1 MAVERSYVR
10 LGVFVLVSLA
20 VVLGTTV
27 YFVYQMRSRPV
38 LEGVTYTPEN
48 VSGLDISSPVR
59 FRGVTVGRV
68 SNLRIEPGGRVIEID
83 FELFLDRLV
92 TLGANVTRLPA
103 AAARDVFAHLRA
115 QIIRNPVT
123 GESYLLL
130 ELPTDAPP
138 PMALGFTPDRF
149 YVPSMPSPLAAVRDQ
164 LPAFI
169 DRAEQTLATFREIIN
184 RIPDSL
190 DRSDRFFTNI
200 ERIFQQAELP
210 ALSADSRKFF
220 ATTSAQVDR
229 MTADLNKLIGSGGT
243 MLAFVDEARDA
254 LKATDIA
261 GTTESARRAADH
273 TVLAAEDLRRS
284 LPAIRDALEQLR
296 ELARLLEAQPES
308 LVYGRK
314 PVKGKSQ

>member
-1 MAVERSYVR
+1 MAVERSYAR
-10 LGVFVLVSLA
+10 LGAFVLVTLLVVVATA
-20 VVLGTTV
+20 VF
-27 YFVYQMRSRPV
+27 FVQQMRSRPV
-38 LEGVTYTPEN
+38 LEVVTYTSEN

-59 FRGVTVGRV
+59 YRGVTVGRV
-68 SNLRIEPGGRVIEID
+68 SNLRIEPGGRLIQIGFDV
-83 FELFLDRLV
+83 FLDRIA
-92 TLGANVTRLPA
+92 TLGADVTRLKA
-103 AAARDVFAHLRA
+103 ADAQSTFAQLRA

-130 ELPTDAPP
+130 DAPPDAPP
-138 PMALGFTPDRF
+138 PMALSFTPDGL

-169 DRAEQTLATFREIIN
+169 ERAEATLVTFRDIIN
-184 RIPDSL
+184 RIPGSL

-200 ERIFQQAELP
+200 ERIFQQSDLP
-210 ALSADSRKFF
+210 TLSADSRKFF
-220 ATTSAQVDR
+220 EKTSAQFDA
-229 MTADLNKLIGSGGT
+229 MAGDLNKLIGSGGA
-243 MLAFVDEARDA
+243 MMAFVDEARGA
-254 LKATDIA
+254 MKATDLP
-261 GTTESARRAADH
+261 GTTEATRRAADQ